1 MQGKGRKSMEEL
13 NDLLLQRRAKLDE
26 FRGEGINP
34 YANDFAV
41 TATTGDVVAAHGE
54 QDGAALENI
63 NHHYSLAGRIM
74 ARRDFGKAAFIQ
86 LQDRNGRLQVFVRRD
101 NVGEEAYQLFR
112 KLDIGDI
119 VGVSGKPFRTKTNEL
134 SLRADTIRL
143 LTKSLQPLPEKWHGL
158 TDVEM
163 RYRQRYL
170 DLIVNPDVQAVFK
183 KRSQIVSLI
192 RDFMVKNEF
201 LEVETPMM
209 QPVAGG
215 ATARPFVTH
224 HNTLK
229 MDLFLRI
236 APELYLKRLVVGG
249 FERVFEINRN
259 FRNEGIS
266 IQHNPEFTMMEFY
279 QAYATYEDLMDF
291 TEKLICHVAE
301 QVVGSLKFPY
311 GGREVDLTAPWD
323 RLTVKEAIVKYGE
336 IEPAVLEDKAQCLA
350 YAKSLGLDFDDTIG
364 YGKLLTEIFDE
375 VAEPKLWNPT
385 FITQYPTEVSPLS
398 RKNDSNPEVVDRF
411 ELFVV
416 GRELANAFS
425 ELNDPIDQKERFAK
439 QLLEKEAG
447 DEEAHAMDEDYIRAL
462 EYGLPPTAG
471 EGIGIDRL
479 VMLLTDAPSIREV
492 ILFPQLRPEVR

>member
-1 MQGKGRKSMEEL
+1 MSEESQ
-13 NDLLLQRRAKLDE
+13 NEIVAQRRTKLKE
-26 FRGEGINP
+26 LREQGANP
-34 YANDFAV
+34 FANGFTIDATADAV
-41 TATTGDVVAAHGE
+41 HSNHAE
-54 QDGAALENI
+54 QDAAALEALETS
-63 NHHYSLAGRIM
+63 YQVAGRIM
-74 ARRDFGKAAFIQ
+74 AKRDFGKAAFIQ
-86 LQDRNGRLQVFVRRD
+86 IQDRTGRLQIYVAK
-101 NVGEEAYQLFR
+101 NLVGEESFELFR
-112 KLDIGDI
+112 KFDLGDI
-119 VGVSGKPFRTKTNEL
+119 VGIKGRPFRTKTDEL
-134 SLRADTIRL
+134 SLRATSIQL
-143 LTKSLQPLPEKWHGL
+143 LTKSLLPLPEKWHGL
-158 TDVEM
+158 TDVET

-170 DLIVNPDVQAVFK
+170 DLMVNPDVREVFR
-183 KRSQIVSLI
+183 KRSRIISLI
-192 RDFMVKNEF
+192 RDYMVNKDY

-209 QPVAGG
+209 QPIAGG
-215 ATARPFVTH
+215 ATAKPFVTH

-279 QAYATYEDLMDF
+279 QAYATHEDLMDL
-291 TEKLICHVAE
+291 TEELICHVAE
-301 QVVGSLKFPY
+301 QVVGSLKFMY
-311 GGREVDLTAPWD
+311 GEREVDLSRPWQ
-323 RLTVKEAIVKYGE
+323 RLTVCEAVVKYGDIAE
-336 IEPAVLEDKAQCLA
+336 ADVTDRDMLLA
-350 YAKSLGLDFDDTIG
+350 YADKLGLELDKQIG
-364 YGKLLTEIFDE
+364 YGKLLTEVFDA
-375 VAEPKLWNPT
+375 VAEPELWQPT

-398 RKNDSNPEVVDRF
+398 RKNDQDENVVDRF

-425 ELNDPIDQKERFAK
+425 ELNDPDDQRERFVK

-479 VMLLTDAPSIREV
+479 VMLLTNSQSIRDV
-492 ILFPQLRPEVR
+492 ILFPQMRPESKG